1 MAGRPGNPN
10 IQNQGKKFTKGD
22 ARINRKGRPRKWI
35 SEMKDSGY
43 SLSEVTDAIQVL
55 VSLEPSQLEEIRTN
69 PNSTVLEITIA
80 SAIINSINR
89 GDLSSLETLLSRVF
103 GKPKQQMDID
113 AKVDITN
120 HVIKLKFGNTDGE
133 ESEGTQEE
141 SSES

>member
-43 SLSEVTDAIQVL
+43 SLSEITDAIQVL
-55 VSLEPSQLEEIRTN
+55 ISLEPAKLEEIRNN
-69 PNSTVLEITIA
+69 PESTVLEITIA
-80 SAIINSINR
+80 AAVLRSIQR
-89 GDLSSLETLLSRVF
+89 GELDSIETLITRVY
-103 GKPKQQMDID
+103 GKPKEKVEADIQ
-113 AKVDITN
+113 ITN

>member
-10 IQNQGKKFTKGD
+10 IQNHGKRFEKGD
-22 ARINRKGRPRKWI
+22 KRINKNGRPRKWI
-35 SEMKDSGY
+35 SDMKDSGY

-55 VSLEPSQLEEIRTN
+55 VSLEPAKLEEVRTN

-80 SAIINSINR
+80 SAIMNSINR
-89 GDLSSLETLLSRVF
+89 GDLNSLETLLSRVY
-103 GKPKQQMDID
+103 GKPKQQVDVD
-113 AKVDITN
+113 AKIDITS

-133 ESEGTQEE
+133 ENQGTQEE